1 MRPLKLIVP
10 VISLA
15 ALAFFFPT
23 SAQQDLPFVSEARFQ
38 EWLDNL
44 NNWGRWGAGDE
55 IGTLNLITPQKR

>member
-23 SAQQDLPFVSEARFQ
+23 SAQQDLPFVSEAQFQ

-44 NNWGRWGAGDE
+44 NNWGRWGA
-55 IGTLNLITPQKR
+55 I